1 MAIVWPC
8 PLSVDSYAAA
18 GREIEV
24 PRPDCP
30 QCGSAMTFWSGYWR
44 HIRQAG
50 LCQKLFV
57 KRARCRSCRVTHGL
71 LPGFLL
77 AGRLDAV
84 ETIGGVLEEV
94 IVGPGGVRPAAERRE
109 VPHTTAREWLRRFSA
124 RAKELAVSFAALS
137 VELGGEAVVPD
148 GDAASFALSCVRA
161 AFRAAE
167 ALPGWGVVGLWR
179 FASSVSGGKLIA
191 TNTNSPYLVVGK
203 RRFMPP
209 VPLLTTTTE
218 EAHGT

>member
-8 PLSVDSYAAA
+8 PLSVDRYAAL

-30 QCGSAMTFWSGYWR
+30 QCGSTMTFWSGYWR

-57 KRARCRSCRVTHGL
+57 KRARCHKCQATHVL
-71 LPGFLL
+71 LPGFLF

-84 ETIGGVLEEV
+84 ETIGAVLHDV
-94 IVGPGGVRPAAERRE
+94 IVGPGGVRPAAERFD
-109 VPHTTAREWLRRFSA
+109 VPHTTAREWLRRFASKA
-124 RAKELAVSFAALS
+124 VKLAVSFAALA

-148 GDAASFALSCVRA
+148 DDDASFALSALRA

-167 ALPGWGVVGLWR
+167 ALPGWASIGLWR
-179 FASSVSGGKLIA
+179 FASSVSGGRLIA
-191 TNTNSPYLVVGK
+191 TNTNSLYLVVGK

-209 VPLLTTTTE
+209 VPLFTTTTE
-218 EAHGT
+218 ERHGT